1 MMTDGQKAT
10 ATLNYLEGLD
20 SKTVINILNPLL
32 DDEALAMIYD
42 RLVEDGVMEG
52 NDENDD
58 LGGDLP
64 PAITY
69 VREQLGESRLAV
81 IRAQVT
87 VCYEQR
93 RPIET
98 DYDDEVIDLLEEY
111 GEENDLSEE
120 WWSESIELEDI
131 IARL

>member
-1 MMTDGQKAT
+1 MTDGQKAT

>member
-20 SKTVINILNPLL
+20 SKTVINILHPAL
-32 DDEALAMIYD
+32 DDYQLAMIYD
-42 RLVEDGVMEG
+42 RLVDDGVMEG

-81 IRAQVT
+81 IRAQVNI
-87 VCYEQR
+87 CYEQR